1 MLGKKNLSVF
11 PRQSLDHIPLFCVSL
26 HFWQS
31 IVSCKIC
38 MVFVPHFLAPQNPFE
53 LFKFLA
59 NSSFGDTVHFTYQT
73 FFKRKK
79 KCILFISRVCSCL
92 DRLRLRQKDSN
103 LIFAWNTFY
112 RLFIIVLRYIS
123 SFATVDVNLTHSYWS
138 GQAFCCNQ
146 PLCYI
151 TLSFLEYA

>member
-1 MLGKKNLSVF
+1 MLGKKNLSV
-11 PRQSLDHIPLFCVSL
+11 SLDNLWTIFLFFCVSL

-38 MVFVPHFLAPQNPFE
+38 MVFVPHFLAPQNLFE
-53 LFKFLA
+53 LFNFLA
-59 NSSFGDTVHFTYQT
+59 NSSFGNTVHFTYQT

-112 RLFIIVLRYIS
+112 RLFIIVFRYI
-123 SFATVDVNLTHSYWS
+123 VPLLLWMLIWPILIELGKHSVAINPYV
-138 GQAFCCNQ
+138 
-146 PLCYI
+146 
-151 TLSFLEYA
+151 T